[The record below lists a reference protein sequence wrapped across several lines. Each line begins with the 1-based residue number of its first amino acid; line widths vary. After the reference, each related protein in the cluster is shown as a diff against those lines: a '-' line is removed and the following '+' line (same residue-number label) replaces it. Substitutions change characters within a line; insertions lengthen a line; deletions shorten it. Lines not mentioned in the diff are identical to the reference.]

1 MKAYIYTKQSTVIAV
16 SPLVPLLQQPDGTI
30 KHEID
35 RYEEGMKVVYEDMRV
50 MNYYAS
56 RMYNKQVTI
65 LENKVKELKW
75 EVSRYQKKQKRIKEC
90 SDYEY
95 LVRQRVLYQM
105 WLLPW

>member
-65 LENKVKELKW
+65 LENKVKELK
-75 EVSRYQKKQKRIKEC
+75 
-90 SDYEY
+90 
-95 LVRQRVLYQM
+95 
-105 WLLPW
+105 